1 MNGTN
6 APPVSKRTRSGSV
19 GRRANGTGGIYKSNS
34 TAPNAYANLRAGTAA
49 PEEPVQELP
58 INLKSRFK
66 RRGSIGRM
74 ANGTG
79 GIYQSNSTAP
89 NAYANL
95 RSGRPVENENPNTEL
110 NANPGCFGR
119 LCKRVGKM
127 FTRGGKLRK
136 NKGKKL
142 NMTRRK

>member
-1 MNGTN
+1 
-6 APPVSKRTRSGSV
+6 
-19 GRRANGTGGIYKSNS
+19 
-34 TAPNAYANLRAGTAA
+34 
-49 PEEPVQELP
+49 
-58 INLKSRFK
+58 
-66 RRGSIGRM
+66 M

-95 RSGRPVENENPNTEL
+95 RSGKPVEDENPNTEL
-110 NANPGCFGR
+110 NLTNANPRYFGR
-119 LCKRVGKM
+119 LCKRLGKM